1 MIEISIV
8 SLRLNKEEE
17 AFFKNY
23 AHFTGKSLSELFK
36 NALAEEIENQL
47 DYKLGVE
54 GVQTLEADG
63 GQTYSI
69 TEARE
74 MLGLDNV

>member
-23 AHFTGKSLSELFK
+23 AHFTGKSLLFK

>member
-1 MIEISIV
+1 MPVI

-17 AFFKNY
+17 IFFKNY

-54 GVQTLEADG
+54 GVQALEADG

-69 TEARE
+69 TEACE